1 MTTPRPVPDPAPT
14 IFRTLLAGGPL
25 TAREVAQRA
34 GLEERHAR
42 EWLGRE
48 AERGH
53 VTYDPTAEIFLITPQ
68 QEARLAGEAGQT
80 YDQ

>member
-1 MTTPRPVPDPAPT
+1 M
-14 IFRTLLAGGPL
+14 FRALVACGPL

-34 GLEERHAR
+34 GLEERYVR

-53 VTYDPTAEIFLITPQ
+53 VTYDPAAEIFLITPQ
-68 QEARLAGEAGQT
+68 QEARLTGEAGQT
-80 YDQ
+80 HDP